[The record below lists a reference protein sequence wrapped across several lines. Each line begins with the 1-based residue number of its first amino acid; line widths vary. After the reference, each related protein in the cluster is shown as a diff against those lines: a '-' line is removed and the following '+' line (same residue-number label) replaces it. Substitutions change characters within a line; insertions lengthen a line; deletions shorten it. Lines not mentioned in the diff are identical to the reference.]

1 MKYIMPVM
9 IFYSGVN
16 MIYTYSI
23 VRYNSLQN
31 NRNILMKQI
40 KFDKH

>member
-1 MKYIMPVM
+1 M